1 MSSMKLGIRIR
12 LTKRADTEAIYVEV
26 DSFENSG
33 MLISYFSMKSLLIL
47 MTITGVTRI
56 IEAKSRNI
64 QRMADLVL
72 LNIES
77 LV

>member
-12 LTKRADTEAIYVEV
+12 LTKRAETEAIYVAV

-47 MTITGVTRI
+47 ITITGVTRM

>member
-1 MSSMKLGIRIR
+1 MSSIKLGIRIR
-12 LTKRADTEAIYVEV
+12 LTKRAETEAMYVAV

-47 MTITGVTRI
+47 ITITGVTRM

>member
-12 LTKRADTEAIYVEV
+12 LTKRAETEAIYVEV

-47 MTITGVTRI
+47 ITITGVTKM
-56 IEAKSRNI
+56 IEAKSKNI

>member
-12 LTKRADTEAIYVEV
+12 LTKRAETEAMYVAV

-47 MTITGVTRI
+47 ITITGVTKM
-56 IEAKSRNI
+56 IEARSRNI
-64 QRMADLVL
+64 QRIADLVL

>member
-12 LTKRADTEAIYVEV
+12 LTKRAETEAMYVAV

-47 MTITGVTRI
+47 ITITGVTRM
-56 IEAKSRNI
+56 IEASSRNI